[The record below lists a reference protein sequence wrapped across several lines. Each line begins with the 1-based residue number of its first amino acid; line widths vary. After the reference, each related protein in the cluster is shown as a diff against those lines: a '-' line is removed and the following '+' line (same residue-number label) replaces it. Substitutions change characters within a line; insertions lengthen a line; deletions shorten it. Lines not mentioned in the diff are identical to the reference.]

1 MRSEA
6 EVQSP
11 SVPGLWLLSVRQST
25 TGVIHIM
32 AGPPLDISLHFT
44 SLHFTFSS
52 LAHFLLL
59 SHAHA
64 HGPAYY
70 MPVLQEEQLERR

>member
-32 AGPPLDISLHFT
+32 AGPPLHLT

-59 SHAHA
+59 SHAPA
-64 HGPAYY
+64 HGPAYHR
-70 MPVLQEEQLERR
+70 PVLQEEQLERR